1 MRAFR
6 VRLTAVGALAALL
19 SVSQFASALSS
30 SKARG
35 SAQLSV
41 QAVERDLPKV
51 QKAAKRVRHKRA
63 TPAQRVAAGDILYRN
78 KDYARAID
86 TFAQVVELHR
96 QGKADANAHADGV
109 FYLGESYFASKQLLS
124 ARRHYLEILDKGGQ
138 APYSKYAGRA
148 VSRLVDVSLRTSTL
162 EKLDQV
168 FAKLNQLPGSD
179 ATGSLQYARGK
190 LLYAKKEY
198 DAAKSAVGAVPAGSP
213 YNHQAQY
220 LLGVVMVKQATPE
233 PPAEGTPPPDQPE
246 IVQPGMVAKPTP
258 GSRARY
264 AAAIEQFRRVTRLKA
279 DTRAHRHVVDLSWMA
294 MGRLF
299 YESDNFLDA
308 AEAYSH
314 VDRTSPEFSTMLY
327 ELAWVYV
334 RLGDYQRAQ
343 RALEVLSITDPESLR
358 LADGSLLRADLML
371 RSGQFD
377 KALTLYRTVR
387 SRFDPIREQVDTF
400 LKEVTDPAVYYDRLV
415 ETEGVTDGS
424 GGTLSPVVVQWA
436 REEAENDRAFA
447 VIDDVSASRDLIR
460 RSRRLILK
468 LNAVLG
474 APTRFRAFP
483 ELQAS
488 MEATLGLINRTGQA
502 RMTLAAGMD
511 DEAGSGS
518 GELRSIRKQR
528 RALMKRMGYLPVTP
542 GDFAK
547 REAAGDRQW
556 NRVGQKI
563 QRLELESDRLQ
574 ALINGL
580 RRVLKDGDRFGV
592 TSDQNSRKRFQAE
605 IEANERDLGLYRK
618 RIKQYRDA
626 VEMGR
631 VQVGFGDQRFVDD
644 DRVRR
649 RFRQLFAREVQLVAS
664 GQDNSDAAAYAR
676 SIQSVLTRADRVEDS
691 LEATKSRLEREA
703 EERSRGL
710 KAAVDR
716 EVANIERYSRDLDAL
731 DQEARLL
738 IGEVAMKNFGLVRD
752 RLKSVVLRSDVGIVQ
767 QAWEVREEQRH
778 RVRNLQRE
786 RAREEQNLNDELREV
801 LDDAGGD
808 L

>member
-6 VRLTAVGALAALL
+6 ARLTAVGAFATLIA
-19 SVSQFASALSS
+19 VSQFASALTSGD
-30 SKARG
+30 ARG
-35 SAQLSV
+35 RAQLSV
-41 QAVERDLPKV
+41 QAVERDLPNV
-51 QKAAKRVRHKRA
+51 QKAARRVQHTRM

-86 TFAQVVELHR
+86 TFSQVIELHR
-96 QGKADANAHADGV
+96 QGKADVNAHADGI
-109 FYLGESYFASKQLLS
+109 FYLAESYFASKQFLS
-124 ARRHYLEILDKGGQ
+124 ARRHYLEVLDKGGQ
-138 APYSKYAGRA
+138 GPYAKYAGRS

-162 EKLDQV
+162 EKLDEV
-168 FAKLNQLPGSD
+168 FSKLNQLPASD
-179 ATGSLQYARGK
+179 STGSLQYARGK
-190 LLYAKKEY
+190 LLFAKKDYE
-198 DAAKSAVGAVPAGSP
+198 ASKSAVSGVAAASP

-220 LLGVVMVKQATPE
+220 LLGVVLVKQAMPAL
-233 PPAEGTPPPDQPE
+233 PAEGAPAVDQPE
-246 IVQPGMVAKPTP
+246 IVQPGAAPAAAP
-258 GSRARY
+258 SRARY

-279 DTRAHRHVVDLSWMA
+279 DTTEHRHVVDLAWMA
-294 MGRLF
+294 IGRLF

-387 SRFDPIREQVDTF
+387 SKFDPIREQVDTF

-415 ETEGVTDGS
+415 ETEGITDGP

-447 VIDDVSASRDLIR
+447 VIDDVAASRDLVR

-488 MEATLGLINRTGQA
+488 MESTLGLLNRTAQA
-502 RMTLAAGMD
+502 RVTLAKGMD
-511 DEAGSGS
+511 AEGGSPG
-518 GELRSIRKQR
+518 GELGKVRAER

-542 GDFAK
+542 GDFAQ

-556 NRVGQKI
+556 NKVGQKI

-580 RRVLKDGDRFGV
+580 RRVLKDGNRFGV
-592 TSDQNSRKRFQAE
+592 TSDPTSRTRFQAE
-605 IEANERDLGLYRK
+605 IEANERDLLQYRK
-618 RIKQYRDA
+618 RIKEYRDA

-631 VQVGFGDQRFVDD
+631 VQIGFGDQRFVEDD
-644 DRVRR
+644 KARR
-649 RFRQLFAREVQLVAS
+649 RFRQVFAREVQLVAS
-664 GQDNSDAAAYAR
+664 GQDNSDASAYAR
-676 SIQSVLTRADRVEDS
+676 SIQALVTRADSVEDS
-691 LEATKSRLEREA
+691 LESTKARLEREA

-710 KAAVDR
+710 KDAVDR
-716 EVANIERYSRDLDAL
+716 EVANIEKYASDLDAL
-731 DQEARLL
+731 DQQARLL

-752 RLKSVVLRSDVGIVQ
+752 RLKSVVLRADVGIVQ

>member
-1 MRAFR
+1 MRRFR
-6 VRLTAVGALAALL
+6 ARLTAVGALLTLL
-19 SVSQFASALSS
+19 SVPGLASALSS
-30 SKARG
+30 SDARG
-35 SAQLSV
+35 RAQLSV
-41 QAVERDLPKV
+41 QAVERELPNV
-51 QKAAKRVRHKRA
+51 QSAAKRVRQTRL
-63 TPAQRVAAGDILYRN
+63 TPAQRVAAGDILYHN

-86 TFAQVVELHR
+86 TFSQVVELHR
-96 QGKADANAHADGV
+96 QGKADANAHADGL
-109 FYLGESYFASKQLLS
+109 FFLAESYFASKQLLS
-124 ARRHYLEILDKGGQ
+124 ARRHYVEVLDKAGQ
-138 APYSKYAGRA
+138 GPYAKYAGRS
-148 VSRLVDVSLRTSTL
+148 VSRLVDVSLRTGTL
-162 EKLDQV
+162 EKLDDV

-179 ATGSLQYARGK
+179 ASGSLQYARGK
-190 LLYAKKEY
+190 LLFAKKEY
-198 DAAKSAVGAVPAGSP
+198 DAAKSAIGAVAAGSP

-233 PPAEGTPPPDQPE
+233 APSAEAAATDQPE
-246 IVQPGMVAKPTP
+246 IVQPGTEATTP
-258 GSRARY
+258 AMRARY

-279 DTRAHRHVVDLSWMA
+279 DTTAHRHVVDLAWMA
-294 MGRLF
+294 IGRLF

-377 KALTLYRTVR
+377 KALTLYRSVR

-415 ETEGVTDGS
+415 DSEGVSEGA
-424 GGTLSPVVVQWA
+424 GGNLSPVVVQWA

-488 MEATLGLINRTGQA
+488 MEATLGLLNRTGVA
-502 RMTLAAGMD
+502 RLTLAQGMD
-511 DEAGSGS
+511 DEAGSAG
-518 GELRSIRKQR
+518 GELAQVRAERRS
-528 RALMKRMGYLPVTP
+528 LMKRMGFLPVTA
-542 GDFAK
+542 GDFAQ
-547 REAAGDRQW
+547 REAAGERQW

-563 QRLELESDRLQ
+563 QRLELEADRLQ

-580 RRVLKDGDRFGV
+580 RRVLKDGSRFGV
-592 TSDQNSRKRFQAE
+592 TSDANSRVRFQAE
-605 IEANERDLGLYRK
+605 IEANERDLESYRK
-618 RIKQYRDA
+618 RIKEYRDA
-626 VEMGR
+626 VDMGR
-631 VQVGFGDQRFVDD
+631 VQIGFGDQRFVED

-649 RFRQLFAREVQLVAS
+649 RFRQVFAREVALVAA
-664 GQDNSDAAAYAR
+664 GQDSASAAAYAKG
-676 SIQSVLTRADRVEDS
+676 IGDLLARADRVEDS
-691 LEATKSRLEREA
+691 LEGTKSRLEREA

-710 KAAVDR
+710 KEAVDR
-716 EVANIERYSRDLDAL
+716 EVANIEKYAGDLDEL
-731 DQEARLL
+731 DQQARLL

-752 RLKSVVLRSDVGIVQ
+752 RLKSVVLRADVGIVQ

-808 L
+808 Q